1 MHKFFALILLFP
13 LTLSAQQAPEMQEWE
28 ATLVN
33 GPNKLTLRLLARM
46 NNGKWDAVIQQV
58 QPAGADVKVDTFA
71 IVGDIV
77 RFEIT
82 DGFLASFTGKMNAEK
97 GELVGTWRDGE
108 KGFPLTFKRKAIQQV
123 VESWAGTLEGSPQPT
138 ELQFRVLEES
148 AGIQIAKFDSL
159 SEKLMGLNAL
169 VIRGKDR
176 KLIFSIPAIS
186 ARFEGT
192 VDATGDSATG
202 TWTQGQKKVPLI
214 LKRTVVADAPVV
226 KADSG
231 PSRPQTPT
239 PPFRYEIEEVTFT
252 NEADKVTLAGTL
264 TRPRGDKKSVAVV
277 LISAL
282 GPQDRDQTIFGHK
295 PFFLIADE
303 LTKSGIAVL
312 RFDDRGIGGS
322 TGDFNSATTT
332 DSANDVRAAV
342 AFLRKHPAI
351 NANQIGLIGHSE
363 GASIAPMVAATDSN
377 LGFIVLMAGAGVNG
391 FEILKDQSR
400 RLSEAEGLPAE
411 LIESESALQNA
422 IASAVRSA
430 PESADGNQV
439 VGSAVNQYLARFAPS
454 EQAQMRPSPEQMEA
468 YKQLGTPAFRQF
480 LKYEPSTALRRVK
493 CPVLAING
501 ERDLQ
506 VWHETNLP
514 AIVAA
519 LKAGGNTKFRAVRFP
534 ALNHLFQRAKTGA
547 VSEYDQ
553 IEQTIAP
560 EVLTLLEN
568 WIKKTTGSR

>member
-13 LTLSAQQAPEMQEWE
+13 LTLSAQQASEMQEWE

-46 NNGKWDAVIQQV
+46 TDGKWDAVIQQV
-58 QPAGADVKVDTFA
+58 QPAGPDVKVDTFA

-82 DGFLASFTGKMNAEK
+82 DGFLASFTGKINAGK
-97 GELVGTWRDGE
+97 DRLVGTWRDGQRSFPVSFE
-108 KGFPLTFKRKAIQQV
+108 RKGITQV
-123 VESWAGTLEGSPQPT
+123 VESWIGTLEGSPQPT
-138 ELQFRVLEES
+138 ELQFRVLKES

-159 SEKLMGLNAL
+159 SEQLMGLNAL
-169 VIRGKDR
+169 VIRGNDR

-186 ARFEGT
+186 SRFEGT
-192 VDATGDSATG
+192 IDATGDAATG
-202 TWTQGQKKVPLI
+202 TWTQGTKQVPLT
-214 LKRTVVADAPVV
+214 LKRSVATDAPVV
-226 KADSG
+226 PANAG
-231 PSRPQTPT
+231 PVRPQTPT

-252 NEADKVTLAGTL
+252 NEVDSVRLAGTL
-264 TRPRGDKKSVAVV
+264 TRPTGDKKSAAVV
-277 LISAL
+277 LISAS

-295 PFFLIADE
+295 PFFVIADE

-322 TGDFNSATTT
+322 TGDFGSATSA
-332 DSANDVRAAV
+332 DAANDVRAAV

-351 NANQIGLIGHSE
+351 DANRVGLIGHSE
-363 GASIAPMVAATDSN
+363 GASIAPMVAATDPN

-391 FEILKDQSR
+391 FEILKDQGR

-411 LIESESALQNA
+411 LIETESALQEA

-439 VGSAVNQYLARFAPS
+439 VERAVNQYVSRFAPAQ
-454 EQAQMRPSPEQMEA
+454 QAEMRPAPEQIEA
-468 YKQLGTPAFRQF
+468 FMQMWTPGFRYF
-480 LKYEPSTALRRVK
+480 LNYEPSADLRRVK
-493 CPVLAING
+493 CPVLAISG

-534 ALNHLFQRAKTGA
+534 ALNHLFQRATTGA
-547 VSEYDQ
+547 VSEYSQ

-560 EVLTLLEN
+560 EVLTLLES